1 MCWSTR
7 TLPRL
12 GTRVRG
18 ADTAFPSQWFDA
30 ILTYQF
36 YALLPTPSLILTIYC
51 FPSFSFCSS
60 FFHLLVVFVESLSC
74 IWLFVT
80 SWTAACQ
87 ATLSFTISWSLLKLM
102 SIESVMPSNHL
113 ILCYPLLLHLLRA
126 RILRYDFQA
135 SSITIT
141 WDLLEMQ
148 IMQSHFKPPEQ
159 AIPGLGLSNLCFNK
173 WLWCLLKFDNHW
185 LGIGVLV
192 SSRW

>member
-87 ATLSFTISWSLLKLM
+87 ATLSFTTSNSCSLSRRCCLTIPL
-102 SIESVMPSNHL
+102 SLTPSPFAFNLPHHQGHFQWVDSLHQVAKVLELQLPILL
-113 ILCYPLLLHLLRA
+113 IG
-126 RILRYDFQA
+126 RI
-135 SSITIT
+135 
-141 WDLLEMQ
+141 
-148 IMQSHFKPPEQ
+148 
-159 AIPGLGLSNLCFNK
+159 
-173 WLWCLLKFDNHW
+173 
-185 LGIGVLV
+185 
-192 SSRW
+192 